1 MAKLN
6 RIPECAD
13 FTFDGMLCWFSE
25 LSRQE
30 LLFHPDDDP
39 AEIVSIVD
47 GTETFS
53 DAEVKKLRKLLD
65 RMFVLNG
72 DKVYEAAYPVF
83 MRRMD
88 IQPSV

>member
-1 MAKLN
+1 MATIN
-6 RIPECAD
+6 RIPACAD
-13 FTFDGMLCWFSE
+13 FTFDGMLCWFAE
-25 LSRQE
+25 LSRQD

-47 GTETFS
+47 GTEKFS

-65 RMFVLNG
+65 RMFALNG

-83 MRRMD
+83 IKSMG
-88 IQPSV
+88 IQYNA